1 MSEGTRGAR
10 LLSRSFLLPLSPD
23 SRREIA
29 VFASAMTLVSSDT
42 RGSERERLTTEAEA
56 VEADAGSLV
65 ERSYQVTRD
74 VTRVRLMLRGR
85 SSGSGGEGD
94 CFVLSIRV
102 DGFSD
107 QDLTWRHWTS
117 TEGERETSESGS
129 LSHARVHTRCSE
141 RERLRGGATHHL
153 HRIRGCRLVIA
164 SCR

>member
-1 MSEGTRGAR
+1 MREPEERDCSLAP
-10 LLSRSFLLPLSPD
+10 SSFSLSPD

-42 RGSERERLTTEAEA
+42 RGCERERERLTTEAEA

-141 RERLRGGATHHL
+141 REREREREIERKSDTPL
-153 HRIRGCRLVIA
+153 A
-164 SCR
+164 SLSWL